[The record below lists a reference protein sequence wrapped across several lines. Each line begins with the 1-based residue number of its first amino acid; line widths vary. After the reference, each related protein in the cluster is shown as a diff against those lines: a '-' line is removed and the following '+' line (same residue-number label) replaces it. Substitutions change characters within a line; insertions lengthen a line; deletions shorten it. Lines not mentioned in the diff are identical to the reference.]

1 MGCNLPVNKVFVP
14 AAHKPPPPFNCANVQ
29 HICRFILRTATYIQ
43 KGSCPARKIAYM
55 YMVKLVIH
63 ENELVHEWIVVNMFR
78 TGFNYL
84 LVSLGAVL

>member
-1 MGCNLPVNKVFVP
+1 
-14 AAHKPPPPFNCANVQ
+14 
-29 HICRFILRTATYIQ
+29 
-43 KGSCPARKIAYM
+43 M